1 MLVAQKLEII
11 DGTFGVWND
20 FSRQLVAWVF
30 DIFRLSAD
38 SAFTKKLNSFVLFK
52 NSMIDIKKRGDY
64 FIIVSGIWFRLKN
77 LVYEELPK
85 FRIKR
90 AEVDPEANQNDINN
104 PIDFMIEFETVK
116 GTRTIVPN
124 TIEDWVMRTLTETI
138 KKHKASKRSDD
149 DYLLFLFRLLAIR
162 YRIEYPLTGE
172 KGYVLS
178 DDLNLILHSKI
189 CSAAFKVLGE
199 NRKKTA
205 PKKGSS
211 LSRKRKANN

>member
-1 MLVAQKLEII
+1 M
-11 DGTFGVWND
+11 
-20 FSRQLVAWVF
+20 F

-52 NSMIDIKKRGDY
+52 NSMIDIKKRAEY
-64 FIIVSGIWFRLKN
+64 FLIVSGIWFRLKN
-77 LVYEELPK
+77 LVYEELPRFTVK
-85 FRIKR
+85 RIEEKG
-90 AEVDPEANQNDINN
+90 ETNPNDVNN
-104 PIDFMIEFETVK
+104 PIDFMIEFETAK

-178 DDLNLILHSKI
+178 EDLNLILHSKI

-199 NRKKTA
+199 PRKKA
-205 PKKGSS
+205 VSKKGRS
-211 LSRKRKANN
+211 LSRKRKAKN